1 MKTYKTLIF
10 IAVILFLLSMICIF
24 FPKDGVPFFERRL
37 FFPTLEEVFVRE
49 KSRSVTEKMQD
60 LEASMQ
66 FKAEQ
71 DSIHNAKVAAY
82 NDSVKFYK
90 NFFNT
95 HPARFYLPEND
106 ENFFDFLFTA
116 LENCE
121 KDSAIVHILHYGDSQ
136 IEEDRITGVFRQK
149 MQEQFGGFGAGLL
162 PIVQPIP
169 SSAIGQTATENIERF
184 IIAGMHK
191 NSAGHSRYGALGQMG
206 LVNGSGTISY
216 SARNYSR
223 TFDNTKKW
231 SQIRLFVSRNSQDFS
246 VNISSKFLKDK
257 QTIKAKNSPTTLV
270 WKSDSAM
277 SKITLSFSGTAEL
290 TGVSL
295 DGDFGV
301 AVDNIP
307 LRGSSGTF
315 FSQIDTT
322 SFAPT
327 LRELNVKLIM
337 LEFGGNM
344 MPSISNQ
351 NGIDKYM
358 EIIAKQICHLQNI
371 CPDAKIVLIGPA
383 DMSKTIR
390 GKLQTY
396 PMLPAVVEAMKTTAT
411 QNNAAFWNMFDVM
424 GGENSMLAWVK
435 EKPALA
441 ASDYIHF
448 TPKGADKIGE
458 MLFESLMN
466 YYQYYKLVKGER
478 KKVKGETSL

>member
-1 MKTYKTLIF
+1 MKAHKTLIF
-10 IAVILFLLSMICIF
+10 TAVIIFLLAMVCIF
-24 FPKDGVPFFERRL
+24 FPKNGVPFFGRYL
-37 FFPTLEEVFVRE
+37 FFPTLEEVLVKE
-49 KSRSVTEKMQD
+49 KRCSVSEKMQE
-60 LEASMQ
+60 LEASLQ
-66 FKAEQ
+66 FKIEQ
-71 DSIHNAKVAAY
+71 DSINNAKVAAY
-82 NDSVKFYK
+82 NDSLKFYK

-106 ENFFDFLFTA
+106 DSFFDFLFTA
-116 LENCE
+116 LEKCQ
-121 KDSAIVHILHYGDSQ
+121 KDSTIVHILHYGDSQ

-162 PIVQPIP
+162 PVVQPIS
-169 SSAIGQTATENIERF
+169 SSAIGQSATENIERF

-206 LVNGSGTISY
+206 LVIGSGTISY
-216 SARNYSR
+216 SARSYSR

-231 SQIRLFVSRNSQDFS
+231 SQVRLFISRNPQDFS
-246 VNISSKFLKDK
+246 VNISSKFLNNKK
-257 QTIKAKNSPTTLV
+257 VVKARNTPTTLV
-270 WKSDSAM
+270 WKSDSAI
-277 SKITLSFSGTAEL
+277 SKVTLSFSGTAEL

-301 AVDNIP
+301 AVSNIP

-322 SFAPT
+322 SYIPT
-327 LRELNVKLIM
+327 LKELNVKLIM

-358 EIIAKQICHLQNI
+358 EVMAKQICHLQNI
-371 CPDAKIVLIGPA
+371 CPQAKIVLIGPA
-383 DMSKTIR
+383 DMSKTVR

-396 PMLPAVVEAMKTTAT
+396 PMLPELVEAMKTTAT
-411 QNNAAFWNMFDVM
+411 QNNAAFWNMFEVM
-424 GGENSMLAWVK
+424 GGENSMLDWVK

-441 ASDYIHF
+441 APDYIHF

-466 YYQYYKLVKGER
+466 YYQYYRLKTKNQ
-478 KKVKGETSL
+478 K